1 MKLYFEFK
9 KIIQLK
15 ILEFITEK
23 ENLYFTNLFNL
34 YIKIFTKDNFKLRCH
49 KQNNIYKFTDTT
61 GEIFYT
67 QPVRSKYLVGSIT
80 NRLEKLSN
88 EYLLEYINFE
98 TNDVILD
105 CGANIGELYKIV
117 EKILDKNFNYYGFE
131 PSKQNFSALKLNSH
145 NFIKENVALS
155 DKDGIFPIYIN
166 DKYADT
172 SLIPSDN
179 FVYQDEVKTIRL
191 DGLEELKN
199 EHIKLLK
206 IDAEGSELNVIIGAK
221 NLLSNIEFISVDLGF
236 ENYDAETKKYI
247 STLGPVVNYLFQNNF
262 ELLDTFRLTRKTY
275 IFKNKKFIS
284 K

>member
-1 MKLYFEFK
+1 MKLLFEFK

-23 ENLYFTNLFNL
+23 ENLYFINLFNL
-34 YIKIFTKDNFKLRCH
+34 YIKIFTKDNFKLRCQQ
-49 KQNNIYKFTDTT
+49 QNNIYKFTDTT
-61 GEIFYT
+61 GQIFYT

-105 CGANIGELYKIV
+105 CGANIGEIYKIV
-117 EKILDKNFNYYGFE
+117 EKILDKNFKYYGFE
-131 PSKQNFSALKLNSH
+131 PSQQNFSALKLNSH

-155 DKDGIFPIYIN
+155 DKDGIFQIYIN

-172 SLIPSDN
+172 SLTFSDN
-179 FVYQDEVKTIRL
+179 FIYQDEVKTIRL

-221 NLLSNIEFISVDLGF
+221 NLLSNIEYISVDLGF

-275 IFKNKKFIS
+275 LFKNKKFIS